1 MEYSFGRGIGA
12 RSVAGGDSEEW
23 LVSAISSLCARRWLF
38 LAGVALARVPAT
50 PQMRDSELPLFHP
63 VARNFCRLVCW
74 TVGASVL
81 PDVESVGQ
89 VDS

>member
-38 LAGVALARVPAT
+38 LAGVVLARVPAT
-50 PQMRDSELPLFHP
+50 PHMRDSELPLFHP
-63 VARNFCRLVCW
+63 VARNSCHLAYCVFGV
-74 TVGASVL
+74 SVWS
-81 PDVESVGQ
+81 DVESAG
-89 VDS
+89 